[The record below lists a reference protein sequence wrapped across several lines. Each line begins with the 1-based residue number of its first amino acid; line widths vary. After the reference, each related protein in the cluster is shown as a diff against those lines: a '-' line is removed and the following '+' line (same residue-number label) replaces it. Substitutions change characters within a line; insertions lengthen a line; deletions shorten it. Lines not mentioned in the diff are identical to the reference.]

1 MAEIEVTTE
10 STEPTRSPL
19 PTWSEQFAF
28 GLPAGS
34 IRALLALAIIGSL
47 GAMVALH
54 PKVPIS
60 DPFRDLSFLILGGY
74 FAHRRS
80 AQEPELTGPSP
91 LFLPKG
97 AVRTLLSI
105 AILAVIVF
113 MLQRHDSI
121 KPRNNPALYPVFVM
135 IGFLL
140 GVLGRVYGAWLL
152 KRGRVRKRVWADL
165 RATVAILAAA
175 WLIVLAWND
184 SYQFL
189 PILREGGQTFPITDD
204 GIRHGLAAIVAFYF
218 GSRA

>member
-1 MAEIEVTTE
+1 MAETEPSME

-19 PTWSEQFAF
+19 PNWSGQFAF

-54 PKVPIS
+54 PKVTIS

-80 AQEPELTGPSP
+80 ALEPEATGPNP

-97 AVRTLLSI
+97 FVRLVLTL

-113 MLQRHDSI
+113 MLQRHESI
-121 KPRNNPALYPVFVM
+121 KPRDNPALYPVFVM

-140 GVLGRVYGAWLL
+140 GVLSRMYGDWLT
-152 KRGRVRKRVWADL
+152 KRGRIRKRVWADL

-175 WLIVLAWND
+175 WLILLAWND
-184 SYQFL
+184 SYHFL
-189 PILREGGQTFPITDD
+189 PVLRDGGRVFPITDA
-204 GIRHGLAAIVAFYF
+204 GIRHSLAAVVAFYF
-218 GSRA
+218 GSRS